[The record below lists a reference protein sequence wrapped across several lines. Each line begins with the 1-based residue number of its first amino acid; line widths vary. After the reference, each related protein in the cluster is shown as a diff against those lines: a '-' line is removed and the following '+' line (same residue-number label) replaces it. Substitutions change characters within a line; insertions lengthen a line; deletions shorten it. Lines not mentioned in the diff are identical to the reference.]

1 MNKNF
6 ETFCEKYGFINDDT
20 KEILKRI
27 FSYGSFKKM
36 YVQMYIDEPYMLL
49 LRTEE
54 FDVKAYTE
62 NERFIIQKNDTVKTI
77 ITNFIEKSIDK
88 CIVKEYNKKS
98 YEVLISIHNINYNLK
113 IFI

>member
-1 MNKNF
+1 MNKNL
-6 ETFCEKYGFINDDT
+6 ETFCEKYGFVNDDT

-27 FSYGSFKKM
+27 FNHGSFRKM
-36 YVQMYIDEPYMLL
+36 YVQVYVDEPYTLL

-54 FDVKAYTE
+54 FDLKAYME
-62 NERFIIQKNDTVKTI
+62 DESFIIQKNDTVKTI
-77 ITNFIEKSIDK
+77 IANFSEKSIDK

-98 YEVLISIHNINYNLK
+98 YEVLILIHNVNYNLK